1 MSDDASLNLLEQS
14 LDGLRQQRLSI
25 SDFCQTWRAQSGLL
39 QRLPAR
45 YGTVMEDLL
54 QRLEAGSLFTEES
67 CSFSQ
72 QDLHD
77 NLSVWL
83 QKARQVRADTAA

>member
-1 MSDDASLNLLEQS
+1 MSDHASLDLLAQS

-25 SDFCQTWRAQSGLL
+25 ADFCAAWRAESGLL

-54 QRLEAGSLFTEES
+54 QRLESGSLFTEES

-72 QDLHD
+72 QDLQD
-77 NLSVWL
+77 SLSVWL
-83 QKARQVRADTAA
+83 QKARQTLSAAPA